1 MKGIKRSILS
11 LMLVL
16 ALVVSGVSVMPVKA
30 LELNAN
36 PITNLKF
43 VENSNG
49 SCTIT
54 WDKLS
59 GGSYNIYK
67 AKSRY
72 AKYSKV
78 ATVSDSAY
86 TDTDYNGEY
95 YKVSYVSDK
104 EYELST
110 PISYEIQTFGL
121 NTNIFEP
128 TDSTSEIQSC
138 INNIYKK
145 TEAGQFI
152 SDRNALMFAPG
163 NYSKD
168 INVEVGFYTQVAGL
182 GISPKNTVIGNIN
195 CKAEWMKGKKYDG
208 SVNYNALCNF
218 WRSVENL
225 TTTANST
232 MWAVSQATS
241 MRRMNI
247 KGNLDLHH
255 QGGYASGGF
264 LADTKVAG
272 RKYTYKDQKTGKQID
287 TEAGI
292 SAGSQQQWIS
302 RNTEMNRWD
311 GSVWNYVF
319 VGCSVASLYDKTNIS
334 NGPNGEWPYLSYT
347 KVSETPECQ
356 EKPFLMKNDDGKY
369 GVYVP
374 AVRKNSTGVSWA
386 NENEGEFIDLDRF
399 YVAKPSD
406 SATKI
411 NDELKTGKNLILT
424 PGIYNLSQAINIT
437 NENTIVLG
445 LGYATLEPVNGNQC
459 MTVSNVGGVKIAGVL
474 FDAGAKKSSAL
485 LTVGTSGDKTSPQ
498 IRERLQHV
506 L

>member
-264 LADTKVAG
+264 LQT
-272 RKYTYKDQKTGKQID
+272 QK
-287 TEAGI
+287 
-292 SAGSQQQWIS
+292 
-302 RNTEMNRWD
+302 
-311 GSVWNYVF
+311 
-319 VGCSVASLYDKTNIS
+319 L
-334 NGPNGEWPYLSYT
+334 
-347 KVSETPECQ
+347 Q
-356 EKPFLMKNDDGKY
+356 E
-369 GVYVP
+369 
-374 AVRKNSTGVSWA
+374 
-386 NENEGEFIDLDRF
+386 
-399 YVAKPSD
+399 
-406 SATKI
+406 
-411 NDELKTGKNLILT
+411 
-424 PGIYNLSQAINIT
+424 
-437 NENTIVLG
+437 ENTHIK
-445 LGYATLEPVNGNQC
+445 TRKQ
-459 MTVSNVGGVKIAGVL
+459 VSRLIRKQEYQQVHSNSG
-474 FDAGAKKSSAL
+474 FKKS
-485 LTVGTSGDKTSPQ
+485 K
-498 IRERLQHV
+498 
-506 L
+506 